1 MQLPNSI
8 TPREELNL
16 RLGIKCSLPKSNQLF
31 AGLYTI
37 YVVSNVSSLEYADEY
52 DNAGKIA
59 IKLKAALE
67 EPITEF
73 FEEQLDE
80 ADIEAS
86 VLISN
91 LNSTPLFKQHLE
103 SLQVAL
109 QLYWKLGEINFVAD
123 RGNTAERKGGERY
136 GKLLNFSTNLDIID
150 VLLKGDL
157 VNVDASAKNFL
168 FNQITDSNL
177 ETGEIEKKVSKL
189 LTAFSEEAAFKI
201 RQAGQET
208 VFQQE
213 GIYAHLSEGRKVVGR
228 DEKEDV
234 GPLRV
239 LNSVIKD
246 DLHFYLRYDGNDFAL
261 KDATNEESISKYY
274 ERVNTS
280 LNLSPKETSIQIDN
294 APINA
299 DDNIQF
305 NPSKN
310 MNNKIFYGAPGT
322 GKSYKLDQILKSVPQ
337 EQKERITFHPDFDY
351 ASFVGGYKPISV
363 KGDDGK
369 FDIQYK
375 FVPQAFAN
383 IYVKAWKDIDSEH
396 KYFLAIEEINRGNC
410 AEIFGDIFQLLDRDA
425 NYTVTPSDEFQKF
438 LEEELGAEHDGLKNG
453 LKLPSN
459 LYIYATMNTSD
470 QSLFPMDSA
479 FKRRWDWE
487 YIPICYDETTEEGKP
502 NPSFS
507 YTVKLDDDR
516 SFSWNEYIS
525 KINTE
530 HIQNEPTLGMDK
542 CIGNYFIK
550 PNADGVIT
558 LEAFVN
564 KVLFYLW
571 NDVFKDEKNEV
582 FAENEAY
589 ESYFPIKSKGLEK
602 LTALLKR
609 INVEIKELPKN
620 TLEEQE
626 DEAIN

>member
-31 AGLYTI
+31 AGLYAI
-37 YVVSNVSSLEYADEY
+37 YAVSDVSSIEYAEEY
-52 DNAGKIA
+52 DNAGKTA
-59 IKLKAALE
+59 IKLKTALE
-67 EPITEF
+67 EPMIGF
-73 FEEQLDE
+73 FEEQLE
-80 ADIEAS
+80 ESGIEAS

-123 RGNTAERKGGERY
+123 RGNTAERTGGERY
-136 GKLLNFSTNLDIID
+136 SKLLNFSTNLDIID
-150 VLLKGDL
+150 VVLRDDF
-157 VNVDASAKNFL
+157 VNVDKSAKNYL
-168 FNQITDSNL
+168 FNQITGSELQTD
-177 ETGEIEKKVSKL
+177 ETVNKVSKL

-201 RQAGQET
+201 RQNGQET
-208 VFQQE
+208 IFQQE
-213 GIYAHLSEGRKVVGR
+213 GLYAHLSEGLKVIGR

-239 LNSVIKD
+239 LNSVVKD
-246 DLHFYLRYDGNDFAL
+246 NLHFYLQYDSDDFVL
-261 KDATNEESISKYY
+261 KDTTDEESISKYY

-280 LNLSPKETSIQIDN
+280 LNLSPKETSINIDN
-294 APINA
+294 SPVDT
-299 DDNIQF
+299 DDNIAF

-322 GKSYKLDQILKSVPQ
+322 GKSYKLDQKLKGVPQ

-383 IYVKAWKDIDSEH
+383 IYVKAWRDIESEN

-425 NYTVTPSDEFQKF
+425 NYTVTPSDEFQKY
-438 LEEELGAEHDGLKNG
+438 LEEELGTDHDGLRNG

-502 NPSFS
+502 NPSYS
-507 YTVKLDDDR
+507 YTVQLDDNR
-516 SFSWNEYIS
+516 SFSWNDFIS

-550 PNADGVIT
+550 PNANGVIT

-571 NDVFKDEKNEV
+571 NDVFKDEKNNV

-589 ESYFPIKSKGLEK
+589 ESYFPIKSKGMDK
-602 LTALLKR
+602 LIALLER
-609 INVEIKELPKN
+609 VNVEIKEQPQN
-620 TLEEQE
+620 NQEEKQ

>member
-1 MQLPNSI
+1 MSKLSLESVLESYQNLDGNINNQIIGLLSLFINSDVNGTI
-8 TPREELNL
+8 
-16 RLGIKCSLPKSNQLF
+16 KSNQTYRVPINKLSGFLQEQFYLGDKVKEYPNLDYWYFRLSQNWVEKLLELNNDKQVNLLDLAVFLF
-31 AGLYTI
+31 KDRQFEHNPNGKQLVAELKTSLKLSQD
-37 YVVSNVSSLEYADEY
+37 VLDELFFFNPSSLKLSFDAPEYAYKSFLKEY
-52 DNAGKIA
+52 RQHYGLNTD
-59 IKLKAALE
+59 AATLSFDGSTYLVKSHPGE
-67 EPITEF
+67 LSRGPFIQTLYSGMSIQELLLITKF
-73 FEEQLDE
+73 DLDQYY
-80 ADIEAS
+80 
-86 VLISN
+86 
-91 LNSTPLFKQHLE
+91 PK
-103 SLQVAL
+103 
-109 QLYWKLGEINFVAD
+109 
-123 RGNTAERKGGERY
+123 
-136 GKLLNFSTNLDIID
+136 ID
-150 VLLKGDL
+150 VQD
-157 VNVDASAKNFL
+157 
-168 FNQITDSNL
+168 
-177 ETGEIEKKVSKL
+177 
-189 LTAFSEEAAFKI
+189 
-201 RQAGQET
+201 
-208 VFQQE
+208 
-213 GIYAHLSEGRKVVGR
+213 
-228 DEKEDV
+228 
-234 GPLRV
+234 
-239 LNSVIKD
+239 
-246 DLHFYLRYDGNDFAL
+246 
-261 KDATNEESISKYY
+261 
-274 ERVNTS
+274 
-280 LNLSPKETSIQIDN
+280 
-294 APINA
+294 
-299 DDNIQF
+299 F

-487 YIPICYDETTEEGKP
+487 YIPICYDETTDEGKP

-516 SFSWNEYIS
+516 SFSWNEFIS
-525 KINTE
+525 KINIE

-550 PNADGVIT
+550 PNVDGVIT

-609 INVEIKELPKN
+609 INVEIEEQPKN
-620 TLEEQE
+620 AQEEQE

>member
-1 MQLPNSI
+1 MQLPNNI

-31 AGLYTI
+31 AGLYAI
-37 YVVSNVSSLEYADEY
+37 YAVSDVSSLEYAEEY
-52 DNAGKIA
+52 DNFGKIT
-59 IKLKAALE
+59 IKLKTALE
-67 EPITEF
+67 GPITEF
-73 FEEQLDE
+73 FQEQLDE
-80 ADIEAS
+80 SAIEEA

-91 LNSTPLFKQHLE
+91 LNNTPLFKQHLE

-109 QLYWKLGEINFVAD
+109 QLYWKLGEISFIAD
-123 RGNTAERKGGERY
+123 RANTAERTGGERY
-136 GKLLNFSTNLDIID
+136 GKLLNFSTNLDVID
-150 VLLKGDL
+150 VVLKSDL
-157 VNVDASAKNFL
+157 VNVDKYAKNFL
-168 FNQITDSNL
+168 FNQLSGSNL
-177 ETGEIEKKVSKL
+177 DIGETEKKVSKL
-189 LTAFSEEAAFKI
+189 LTVFSEEAAFKI
-201 RQAGQET
+201 RQNGQET

-213 GIYAHLSEGRKVVGR
+213 GIYAYLSEGQKVIGR

-239 LNSVIKD
+239 LNSVVKD
-246 DLHFYLRYDGNDFAL
+246 NLHFYLKYDGNDFAL
-261 KDATNEESISKYY
+261 KDNIDEERISKYY

-280 LNLSPKETSIQIDN
+280 LNLSPKETSINIDN
-294 APINA
+294 TTVNA
-299 DDNIQF
+299 DDNIPL
-305 NPSKN
+305 NLSKN

-351 ASFVGGYKPISV
+351 ASFVGGYKPVSV
-363 KGDDGK
+363 KKVDGS

-383 IYVKAWKDIDSEH
+383 IYVKAWQDIESEN

-425 NYTVTPSDEFQKF
+425 NYTVTPSEEFQKH
-438 LEEELGAEHDGLKNG
+438 LEEELGAGHDGLKDG
-453 LKLPSN
+453 LKLPKN

-487 YIPICYDETTEEGKP
+487 YIPICYDEKTEEGKP

-507 YTVKLDDDR
+507 YSVQLDDNR
-516 SFSWNEYIS
+516 SFSWNDFIS

-530 HIQNEPTLGMDK
+530 HIQNQPTLGMDK

-589 ESYFPIKSKGLEK
+589 ESYFPIKSNGLNK
-602 LTALLKR
+602 LIELLKR
-609 INVEIKELPKN
+609 IDVEIEEHPQN
-620 TLEEQE
+620 GQEEQQ
-626 DEAIN
+626 DEVIN

>member
-31 AGLYTI
+31 AGLYVI
-37 YVVSNVSSLEYADEY
+37 YTVSDVSSLEYAEEY

-59 IKLKAALE
+59 IKLKTALE
-67 EPITEF
+67 EPIIGF
-73 FEEQLDE
+73 FEEQLE
-80 ADIEAS
+80 ESDIEAS
-86 VLISN
+86 VLISD

-109 QLYWKLGEINFVAD
+109 QLYWKLGEITFVAD
-123 RGNTAERKGGERY
+123 RGNTAERTGGERFS
-136 GKLLNFSTNLDIID
+136 KLLNFSTNLDIID
-150 VLLKGDL
+150 VVLRGDL
-157 VNVDASAKNFL
+157 VNVDKSAKNFL
-168 FNQITDSNL
+168 FNQITGSDL
-177 ETGEIEKKVSKL
+177 ETDETENKVSKL

-201 RQAGQET
+201 RQNGQET

-213 GIYAHLSEGRKVVGR
+213 GIYAHLSEGRKVIGR

-239 LNSVIKD
+239 LNSVVKD
-246 DLHFYLRYDGNDFAL
+246 NLHFYLRHEGNDFVL
-261 KDATNEESISKYY
+261 KDAADEESISKYY

-280 LNLSPKETSIQIDN
+280 LNLSPKETLINIDN
-294 APINA
+294 SPVDA
-299 DDNIQF
+299 DDNIAF

-322 GKSYKLDQILKSVPQ
+322 GKSYKLDQIIKGVPQ

-363 KGDDGK
+363 KGNDGK

-383 IYVKAWKDIDSEH
+383 IYVKAWKNIESEN

-425 NYTVTPSDEFQKF
+425 NYTVTPSDEFQKY
-438 LEEELGAEHDGLKNG
+438 LEEELGTDHDGLKNG
-453 LKLPSN
+453 LRLPSN

-502 NPSFS
+502 NPSYS
-507 YTVKLDDDR
+507 YTVQLDDNR
-516 SFSWNEYIS
+516 RFSWNDFIS

-550 PNADGVIT
+550 PNAEGVIT

-571 NDVFKDEKNEV
+571 NDVFKDENNEV
-582 FAENEAY
+582 FLEKEAY
-589 ESYFPIKSKGLEK
+589 ESYFPIKTKGLDK
-602 LTALLKR
+602 LIALLKR
-609 INVEIKELPKN
+609 INVEI
-620 TLEEQE
+620 EEQPQNAQEEKE

>member
-1 MQLPNSI
+1 MSKLSLETVLQSYINLDGSINNQVVGLLSLFINSEMVDSIQPNQTYRVPTNKLSSFLDEQFYFGDKQRSYPANNFRYFRLSQNWVDKFLEINNEKQINLLDLAVLLFKDRDFDDVPEGKQLVSELKKQLHLSQEVVDEFFFFNPNSLSI
-8 TPREELNL
+8 TINKAEYSKDAFLKTYKRHFNLKTDNSTLSFDSSSYLVKSHAGELSRGPFIQTLYSGMGIQELILFTQFNL
-16 RLGIKCSLPKSNQLF
+16 
-31 AGLYTI
+31 
-37 YVVSNVSSLEYADEY
+37 DEY
-52 DNAGKIA
+52 YPKV
-59 IKLKAALE
+59 
-67 EPITEF
+67 
-73 FEEQLDE
+73 
-80 ADIEAS
+80 DI
-86 VLISN
+86 
-91 LNSTPLFKQHLE
+91 
-103 SLQVAL
+103 
-109 QLYWKLGEINFVAD
+109 
-123 RGNTAERKGGERY
+123 
-136 GKLLNFSTNLDIID
+136 
-150 VLLKGDL
+150 
-157 VNVDASAKNFL
+157 
-168 FNQITDSNL
+168 
-177 ETGEIEKKVSKL
+177 
-189 LTAFSEEAAFKI
+189 
-201 RQAGQET
+201 QE
-208 VFQQE
+208 
-213 GIYAHLSEGRKVVGR
+213 Y
-228 DEKEDV
+228 
-234 GPLRV
+234 
-239 LNSVIKD
+239 
-246 DLHFYLRYDGNDFAL
+246 
-261 KDATNEESISKYY
+261 
-274 ERVNTS
+274 
-280 LNLSPKETSIQIDN
+280 
-294 APINA
+294 
-299 DDNIQF
+299 

-322 GKSYKLDQILKSVPQ
+322 GKSYKLDQILKGVPQ

-383 IYVKAWKDIDSEH
+383 IYVKAWKNIENEN

-425 NYTVTPSDEFQKF
+425 NYTVTPSDEFQKY
-438 LEEELGAEHDGLKNG
+438 LDEELGTDHDGLKNG

-487 YIPICYDETTEEGKP
+487 YIPICYDETTEEGNP
-502 NPSFS
+502 NPSYS
-507 YTVKLDDDR
+507 YTVQLDDNR
-516 SFSWNEYIS
+516 SFSWNEFIS

-571 NDVFKDEKNEV
+571 NDVFKDEKNNV

-589 ESYFPIKSKGLEK
+589 ESYFPIKSKGLVK
-602 LTALLKR
+602 LIALLER
-609 INVEIKELPKN
+609 IDVEIKEQPQN
-620 TLEEQE
+620 AQEEQE